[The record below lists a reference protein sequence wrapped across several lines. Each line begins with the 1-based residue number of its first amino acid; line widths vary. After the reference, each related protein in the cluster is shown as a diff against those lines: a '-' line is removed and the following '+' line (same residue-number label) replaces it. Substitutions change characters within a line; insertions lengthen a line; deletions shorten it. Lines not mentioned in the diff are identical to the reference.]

1 MDLIPKIMGKMIYL
15 FIFFIYSYLKFY
27 NYRIPVDHMLSKY
40 VKVGPDGTVT
50 KTGDDKIWHATM

>member
-1 MDLIPKIMGKMIYL
+1 
-15 FIFFIYSYLKFY
+15 LKFY